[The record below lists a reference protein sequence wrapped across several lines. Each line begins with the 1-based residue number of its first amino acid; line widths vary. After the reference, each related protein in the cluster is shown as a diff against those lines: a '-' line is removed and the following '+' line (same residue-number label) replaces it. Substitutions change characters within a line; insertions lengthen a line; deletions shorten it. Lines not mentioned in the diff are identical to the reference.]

1 MFSIRLGWHVICTYD
16 TAGGLCLEKR
26 GEDGRGTSLFFE
38 KKNIYIYIYNNKEL
52 HIEDGYSTYIYYVCA
67 GYIPWTGSPCF
78 LSVIVRLRRNR
89 RNTFILIVYIVDYIV
104 VELRVHTFSQST
116 L

>member
-1 MFSIRLGWHVICTYD
+1 M
-16 TAGGLCLEKR
+16 
-26 GEDGRGTSLFFE
+26 
-38 KKNIYIYIYNNKEL
+38 
-52 HIEDGYSTYIYYVCA
+52 YYVCA

-104 VELRVHTFSQST
+104 VELRVRTFSSQLCNHFLVPPIGSF
-116 L
+116 LGLVQRRVVEEPLFVS